1 MNQIQ
6 EFQNCSVDIN
16 TSYVN
21 NNTSFGI
28 SVDVDRL
35 KPYNREGIARNEL
48 VKTILKMEKENP
60 LNEFEYKLNGEYT
73 IDISGTNPTF
83 DPLSSILAEIISYAD
98 YKYFYPYI
106 ELGVMPHGSE
116 YKSMMVEFMILN
128 NMNNSQLIRK
138 FHELE
143 FALSYKAIVY
153 DKDDKYKEF
162 EKQYLSDD
170 IKKFTTI
177 FNVIMRC
184 DITDFGEYV
193 GSLEYYLDGKYHV
206 ATFANKR
213 KRFLL
218 NTMYDAI
225 YESIPA
231 SITDTH
237 YIHVIHVIPY
247 NETDYKE
254 DFQIIIPFMENR
266 ESENPDYDY
275 SIRDVYLQEIPTAID
290 MKNAT

>member
-1 MNQIQ
+1 MKEIQ
-6 EFQNCSVDIN
+6 GFQNCGVDIN

-21 NNTSFGI
+21 NNILFGI

-35 KPYNREGIARNEL
+35 KPYNREGITRNEL

-60 LNEFEYKLNGEYT
+60 LNEFEYKLIST
-73 IDISGTNPTF
+73 HPSIDPQG
-83 DPLSSILAEIISYAD
+83 SILAEIISYAD
-98 YKYFYPYI
+98 HKYLYPYI
-106 ELGVMPHGSE
+106 ELSVMPHDPE
-116 YKSMMVEFMILN
+116 YKSMMVEFMLIN

-143 FALSYKAIVY
+143 FTLSYKAIVY

-225 YESIPA
+225 YKNIPS

-254 DFQIIIPFMENR
+254 DAQILIPFIKNK
-266 ESENPDYDY
+266 ESENPDCDY
-275 SIRDVYLQEIPTAID
+275 SVTNAYLQKIPKVID

>member
-6 EFQNCSVDIN
+6 AFQNCSVDIN

-21 NNTSFGI
+21 NNILFGI

-35 KPYNREGIARNEL
+35 KPYNREGITRNEL

-60 LNEFEYKLNGEYT
+60 LNEFEYKLNGEYI
-73 IDISGTNPTF
+73 IDLSSTKPIT
-83 DPLSSILAEIISYAD
+83 DPLDSILAEIIHYAD
-98 YKYFYPYI
+98 HKYLYPYI
-106 ELGVMPHGSE
+106 ELSVMSHDPE
-116 YKSMMVEFMILN
+116 YKSMMVEFMIIN

-138 FHELE
+138 LHELE
-143 FALSYKAIVY
+143 FTLSYKAIIY

-162 EKQYLSDD
+162 ENQYLSDD

-225 YESIPA
+225 YKNIPA

-254 DFQIIIPFMENR
+254 DAQILIPFMKNK
-266 ESENPDYDY
+266 ESENPDCDY
-275 SIRDVYLQEIPTAID
+275 SVTNAYLQKIPKVID
-290 MKNAT
+290 MKDAA

>member
-1 MNQIQ
+1 MKEIQ

-16 TSYVN
+16 TISVN
-21 NNTSFGI
+21 NNVLFSI

-35 KPYNREGIARNEL
+35 KPYNRERITRTEL
-48 VKTILKMEKENP
+48 FKTILKMEKENP
-60 LNEFEYKLNGEYT
+60 LNEFEYKLNGEYI
-73 IDISGTNPTF
+73 IDFSSALPIT
-83 DPLSSILAEIISYAD
+83 DPLDSALTEIISYAD
-98 YKYFYPYI
+98 HKYLYPYI
-106 ELGVMPHGSE
+106 ELSVMPHDPE
-116 YKSMMVEFMILN
+116 YKSMMIEFMIIN

-143 FALSYKAIVY
+143 SALSYKAIIY

-162 EKQYLSDD
+162 EKQCLSDD

-193 GSLEYYLDGKYHV
+193 GSLEYCLDGEYHV

-225 YESIPA
+225 YKSIPA

-237 YIHVIHVIPY
+237 FIHVIHVTPY

-254 DFQIIIPFMENR
+254 DFQIIIPFMENK
-266 ESENPDYDY
+266 ESENPDYNY
-275 SIRDVYLQEIPTAID
+275 SIRDVYLQKIPKVID
-290 MKNAT
+290 MKDAT

>member
-1 MNQIQ
+1 MKEIQ
-6 EFQNCSVDIN
+6 KFQNCSVDIN

-21 NNTSFGI
+21 NNILFGI

-35 KPYNREGIARNEL
+35 KLYNREGITRNEL

-60 LNEFEYKLNGEYT
+60 LNEFEYKLIST
-73 IDISGTNPTF
+73 HPSIDSQG
-83 DPLSSILAEIISYAD
+83 SILAEIISYAD
-98 YKYFYPYI
+98 HKYLYPYI
-106 ELGVMPHGSE
+106 KLSVMPHDPE
-116 YKSMMVEFMILN
+116 YKSMMIEFMIIN

-143 FALSYKAIVY
+143 SILSYKAIVY

-162 EKQYLSDD
+162 EKQYFSDD
-170 IKKFTTI
+170 IKKFTTV

-184 DITDFGEYV
+184 DLTDFGEYV

-206 ATFANKR
+206 ATFANKH

-218 NTMYDAI
+218 NTMHDAI
-225 YESIPA
+225 YKSIPA

-237 YIHVIHVIPY
+237 SIHVIHVVPY

-254 DFQIIIPFMENR
+254 DAQVITSFIENTDDNRLATNVDLQKIPK
-266 ESENPDYDY
+266 
-275 SIRDVYLQEIPTAID
+275 VID
-290 MKNAT
+290 MKDAT

>member
-1 MNQIQ
+1 MREIQ

-16 TSYVN
+16 TSSIN
-21 NNTSFGI
+21 DNILFSI

-35 KPYNREGIARNEL
+35 KPYNREGITRNEL
-48 VKTILKMEKENP
+48 VKTILKMEKENL
-60 LNEFEYKLNGEYT
+60 LNEFEYKLNGEYI
-73 IDISGTNPTF
+73 IDLSRTKPIT
-83 DPLSSILAEIISYAD
+83 DPLDSILAEIIHYAD
-98 YKYFYPYI
+98 HKYLYPYI
-106 ELGVMPHGSE
+106 ELSVMPHDPE
-116 YKSMMVEFMILN
+116 YKSMMVEFMIIN

-143 FALSYKAIVY
+143 FTLSYKAIIY

-225 YESIPA
+225 YKNIPS

-254 DFQIIIPFMENR
+254 DAQILIPFIKNK
-266 ESENPDYDY
+266 ESENPDCDY
-275 SIRDVYLQEIPTAID
+275 SVTNAYLQKIPKVID
-290 MKNAT
+290 MKDAA

>member
-21 NNTSFGI
+21 NNILFGI

-35 KPYNREGIARNEL
+35 KPYNREGITRNEL

-60 LNEFEYKLNGEYT
+60 LNEFEYKLNGEYI
-73 IDISGTNPTF
+73 IDLSRTKPIT
-83 DPLSSILAEIISYAD
+83 DPLDSILAEIIHYAD
-98 YKYFYPYI
+98 HKYLYPYI
-106 ELGVMPHGSE
+106 ELSVMPHDPE
-116 YKSMMVEFMILN
+116 YKSMMVEFMIIN

-143 FALSYKAIVY
+143 FTLSYKAIVY

-225 YESIPA
+225 YKNIPA

-254 DFQIIIPFMENR
+254 DAQILIPFMKNK
-266 ESENPDYDY
+266 ESENPDCDY
-275 SIRDVYLQEIPTAID
+275 SVTNAYLQKIPKVID
-290 MKNAT
+290 MKDAA

>member
-1 MNQIQ
+1 MKEIQ
-6 EFQNCSVDIN
+6 AFQNCSVDIN

-21 NNTSFGI
+21 NNILFGI

-35 KPYNREGIARNEL
+35 KPYNREGITRNEL

-60 LNEFEYKLNGEYT
+60 LNEFEYKLIST
-73 IDISGTNPTF
+73 HPSIDPQG
-83 DPLSSILAEIISYAD
+83 SILAEIISYAD
-98 YKYFYPYI
+98 HKYLYPYI
-106 ELGVMPHGSE
+106 KLSVMPHDPE
-116 YKSMMVEFMILN
+116 YKSMMIEFMIIN

-143 FALSYKAIVY
+143 SILSYKAIVY

-162 EKQYLSDD
+162 EKQYFSDD
-170 IKKFTTI
+170 IKKFTTV

-184 DITDFGEYV
+184 DLTDFGEYI

-206 ATFANKR
+206 ETFANKH

-218 NTMYDAI
+218 NTMCDAI
-225 YESIPA
+225 YKSIPA

-237 YIHVIHVIPY
+237 SIHVIHVTPY

-254 DFQIIIPFMENR
+254 DAQVIISFIENTDDNRLVTNVDLQKIPK
-266 ESENPDYDY
+266 
-275 SIRDVYLQEIPTAID
+275 VID
-290 MKNAT
+290 MKDVT